1 MTIISL
7 LPLSSKFI
15 LQYMF
20 CDNGHNSFK
29 NISPSQCAQC
39 CFLSWGHW
47 RDIAGERSS
56 LACPEVA
63 LLICSMGVRA
73 APATQLECMIS
84 WHPGNL
90 GSGLPSSC
98 CSYFNTDS
106 ACCRTSAYVRASH
119 SSAHLPKV
127 SELCLPK
134 LSWCRL
140 PVNTVDLQRRHH
152 ALQNFCSHWCPYF
165 LCMPVCLAT
174 GCGPPVPLLCL
185 GGLLSCCPEMVDE
198 LWVRQTHE
206 FLSHP
211 VAFSHTFSRRCEPLS
226 GSGPHF

>member
-63 LLICSMGVRA
+63 LLVCSMGVRA
-73 APATQLECMIS
+73 APATQLECVIS

-119 SSAHLPKV
+119 SSAHLPQGLRAL
-127 SELCLPK
+127 SPK
-134 LSWCRL
+134 
-140 PVNTVDLQRRHH
+140 
-152 ALQNFCSHWCPYF
+152 ALV
-165 LCMPVCLAT
+165 MPSPCQY
-174 GCGPPVPLLCL
+174 CGPPTQTSCTPELLLTLMPLLPLYACVPGHWLWPTCAPFVPWRITFLLPRNGWWAL
-185 GGLLSCCPEMVDE
+185 GQANPWISLPSSGL
-198 LWVRQTHE
+198 Q
-206 FLSHP
+206 
-211 VAFSHTFSRRCEPLS
+211 
-226 GSGPHF
+226 PHLL